1 MNKALINIK
10 HSRIITFTSYMSIE
24 ALFLRKI
31 QADMRGVKLP
41 KKRNF
46 KKQKK
51 VTLTESNLLRENYEI
66 KKKADISK
74 YDENIRRD
82 RLVPIST

>member
-1 MNKALINIK
+1 MNETLINIK

-66 KKKADISK
+66 KKKVDVSK

>member
-1 MNKALINIK
+1 MNEALINIK